1 MDVYFHNTL
10 SGKKEKFEPLDPNR
24 VTMYVCGPTVY
35 DFVHIGNGRPAVV
48 FDVLTRLLSAIY
60 PRVDYVRNITDI
72 DDKINQPCAHE
83 RGEPFIGADRALHR
97 GDARGR
103 HRGAWRP
110 GTPGYPQEPRADR
123 ASARDHNG

>member
-48 FDVLTRLLSAIY
+48 FDVLTRLLMAIY

-72 DDKINQPCAHE
+72 DDKINKAALE
-83 RGEPFIGADRALHR
+83 NGEPISALADRYTAAYEEDIAALGVLEPLAIPR
-97 GDARGR
+97 ARWIWR
-103 HRGAWRP
+103 WRP
-110 GTPGYPQEPRADR
+110 PRVR
-123 ASARDHNG
+123 